1 MGVEGLGDAH
11 LNRGGSSAVLGAKA
25 QRLISSGTTNNV
37 TSILWILLSLVR
49 LTHKINHP
57 KDLCFQIS
65 KLFLIVVSL
74 CGLYTYEYRCPWEPE
89 VADPP
94 GARVTGSC
102 EPLDVGTEN

>member
-11 LNRGGSSAVLGAKA
+11 LNRGGSSAVLSAKA

-37 TSILWILLSLVR
+37 TSILWIPLSLVR
-49 LTHKINHP
+49 LTHRINHL
-57 KDLCFQIS
+57 KDLGFQIS